1 MKTTLEHL
9 PDFIQEELQAVKEQI
24 ITSKDVGMIILY
36 GSFARGNYKLER
48 GKVQGKKSDY
58 DILIITETLK
68 QKKLVESKFS
78 GQFSSYERPI
88 QFIVEPI
95 SKVNKFLREDQ
106 FFFSDIK
113 REGIILFD
121 AKQFELAEAE
131 ELTKEERLKI
141 AQEDFDTWY
150 KKAEDFLWGYN
161 QYKGANKFQIASFNL
176 QQTVE
181 MCYTTIE
188 LVFNH
193 YNPHEH
199 DLVELRDRV
208 LKFDRSIENILPRN
222 TQEEIDLFDYLNFAY
237 IGGRYR
243 SEEEFPVTVDQL
255 DYWEKEVG
263 DLISVTQE
271 ICLKFFQAN

>member
-1 MKTTLEHL
+1 MKTSLEHL
-9 PDFIQEELQAVKEQI
+9 PDFIQEEIQAVRDQI
-24 ITSKDVGMIILY
+24 ITSKDVSMVILY

-68 QKKLVESKFS
+68 QKKIVESTFS

-95 SKVNKFLREDQ
+95 SKVNQFLREDQ

-113 REGIILFD
+113 REGIMLFD
-121 AKQFELAEAE
+121 AKLFKLAEAE
-131 ELTKEERLKI
+131 ELSPEERMKI

-150 KKAEDFLWGYN
+150 KKALEHFDVAEYCRSKSN
-161 QYKGANKFQIASFNL
+161 FQLASFNL
-176 QQTVE
+176 QQAVE

-208 LKFDRSIENILPRN
+208 LKFDRSIEDILPRN

-243 SEEEFPVTVDQL
+243 SEEEFPVTEEQL
-255 DYWEKEVG
+255 DYWEKEIVK
-263 DLISVTQE
+263 LMEVTKV
-271 ICLKFFQAN
+271 ICLSFIE

>member
-1 MKTTLEHL
+1 
-9 PDFIQEELQAVKEQI
+9 
-24 ITSKDVGMIILY
+24 
-36 GSFARGNYKLER
+36 
-48 GKVQGKKSDY
+48 
-58 DILIITETLK
+58 
-68 QKKLVESKFS
+68 
-78 GQFSSYERPI
+78 
-88 QFIVEPI
+88 
-95 SKVNKFLREDQ
+95 
-106 FFFSDIK
+106 
-113 REGIILFD
+113 
-121 AKQFELAEAE
+121 LAEAE